1 MLHVVGNSLRI
12 VCRSIAAMPAIS
24 PHASEVPMGMKLTPE
39 QFDREA
45 GYWLSISVMDR
56 MLEKSLITQEEYRR
70 IEPILAQKF
79 SPVWAGYPDVIKDK
93 CA

>member
-1 MLHVVGNSLRI
+1 
-12 VCRSIAAMPAIS
+12 
-24 PHASEVPMGMKLTPE
+24 MGMKLTPE

-45 GYWLSISVMDR
+45 GYRLSISVMDR
-56 MLEKSLITQEEYRR
+56 MLEKGLITQEEYRR

-79 SPVWAGYPDVIKDK
+79 SPVWAGYPDVVRDK

>member
-1 MLHVVGNSLRI
+1 
-12 VCRSIAAMPAIS
+12 
-24 PHASEVPMGMKLTPE
+24 MGMKLTPA
-39 QFDREA
+39 QFDQEA
-45 GYWLSISVMDR
+45 GYRLSLAVMGA
-56 MLEKSLITQEEYRR
+56 LQEKGLITQEEYRR

>member
-1 MLHVVGNSLRI
+1 MLHVVGSSLRI

-24 PHASEVPMGMKLTPE
+24 ARGLEAFMGMKLTPA
-39 QFDREA
+39 QFNREA
-45 GYWLSISVMDR
+45 GYRFSLAVMGALD
-56 MLEKSLITQEEYRR
+56 EKGLITQEEYRR

-79 SPVWAGYPDVIKDK
+79 SPVWAGYPDVVRDK

>member
-1 MLHVVGNSLRI
+1 
-12 VCRSIAAMPAIS
+12 
-24 PHASEVPMGMKLTPE
+24 MGMKLTPE

-45 GYWLSISVMDR
+45 GYRISLAVMDR
-56 MLEKSLITQEEYRR
+56 MLEKGLITQEEHRR

-79 SPVWAGYPDVIKDK
+79 SPVWAGYPNVIRDK

>member
-1 MLHVVGNSLRI
+1 
-12 VCRSIAAMPAIS
+12 
-24 PHASEVPMGMKLTPE
+24 MGMKLTPE
-39 QFDREA
+39 QFDRET
-45 GYWLSISVMDR
+45 GYQLSLAVIGAL
-56 MLEKSLITQEEYRR
+56 LEKGLITQEEHRR

>member
-1 MLHVVGNSLRI
+1 
-12 VCRSIAAMPAIS
+12 
-24 PHASEVPMGMKLTPE
+24 MGMKLTHT

-45 GYWLSISVMDR
+45 GYRLSLAVMGV
-56 MLEKSLITQEEYRR
+56 LHKKGLITKEEYRR
-70 IEPILAQKF
+70 IKPILAQKF

>member
-1 MLHVVGNSLRI
+1 MLAISLRG
-12 VCRSIAAMPAIS
+12 
-24 PHASEVPMGMKLTPE
+24 SEVAMGMKLTPA

-45 GYWLSISVMDR
+45 GYRFSLAVMG
-56 MLEKSLITQEEYRR
+56 MLQEKGLITKEEYRR

>member
-1 MLHVVGNSLRI
+1 MH
-12 VCRSIAAMPAIS
+12 AIL
-24 PHASEVPMGMKLTPE
+24 PLGSEVLMGMKFTHT

-45 GYWLSISVMDR
+45 GYRLSLAVMG
-56 MLEKSLITQEEYRR
+56 MLQETGLITQEEYRR

-93 CA
+93 CV

>member
-1 MLHVVGNSLRI
+1 
-12 VCRSIAAMPAIS
+12 
-24 PHASEVPMGMKLTPE
+24 MGMKLTAA
-39 QFDREA
+39 QFDRET
-45 GYWLSISVMDR
+45 GYRYSLVVMC
-56 MLEKSLITQEEYRR
+56 MLQEKGLITQEEYRR

>member
-1 MLHVVGNSLRI
+1 MLHVVGSSLRI

-24 PHASEVPMGMKLTPE
+24 ARGLEVFMGMKLTPE

-45 GYWLSISVMDR
+45 GYRLSLAVMG
-56 MLEKSLITQEEYRR
+56 MLQEKGLITQEEYRR

-79 SPVWAGYPDVIKDK
+79 SPVWAGYPDVVRDK

>member
-1 MLHVVGNSLRI
+1 
-12 VCRSIAAMPAIS
+12 
-24 PHASEVPMGMKLTPE
+24 MGMKLTPG
-39 QFDREA
+39 QFNREA
-45 GYWLSISVMDR
+45 GYRFSKAVMGA
-56 MLEKSLITQEEYRR
+56 LQEKGLITQEEYRR

>member
-1 MLHVVGNSLRI
+1 
-12 VCRSIAAMPAIS
+12 
-24 PHASEVPMGMKLTPE
+24 MGMKLTHA

-45 GYWLSISVMDR
+45 GYRFSLAVKG
-56 MLEKSLITQEEYRR
+56 MLLDKGLITQEEYRR

>member
-1 MLHVVGNSLRI
+1 
-12 VCRSIAAMPAIS
+12 
-24 PHASEVPMGMKLTPE
+24 MGLNLTQT
-39 QFDREA
+39 QFEREA
-45 GYWLSISVMDR
+45 DYRFSLAVMGA
-56 MLEKSLITQEEYRR
+56 LQEKGLITQEEYRR

>member
-1 MLHVVGNSLRI
+1 
-12 VCRSIAAMPAIS
+12 
-24 PHASEVPMGMKLTPE
+24 MGMKLTHA

-45 GYWLSISVMDR
+45 GYRFSLTVMGA
-56 MLEKSLITQEEYRR
+56 MYEKGLMTQEEYRR
-70 IEPILAQKF
+70 TELILAQKF

>member
-1 MLHVVGNSLRI
+1 
-12 VCRSIAAMPAIS
+12 
-24 PHASEVPMGMKLTPE
+24 MGMKLTPE

-45 GYWLSISVMDR
+45 GYRLSLTVMG
-56 MLEKSLITQEEYRR
+56 MLQEKGLITQEEYRW

-79 SPVWAGYPDVIKDK
+79 SPVWAGYPDVVRNK